1 MSGTRGSAG
10 THKSFGSGNS
20 AGTSGAASTSSGPG
34 TTTPADGRTSGVLR
48 CWCSMGV
55 AEPEGCARWP
65 GSDALTS
72 RHTFDGVQHLWSLGL
87 CADGVRLSGLGLLAL
102 CALLEFTSPKLAA
115 LGNCQA
121 SSHKRRCDVDLT
133 SRLADGGWLD
143 FFTFSLYVGRDR
155 ARSAKYLSACE
166 LDHIRRFRQGANFQ
180 SSCPRGHISN

>member
-1 MSGTRGSAG
+1 
-10 THKSFGSGNS
+10 
-20 AGTSGAASTSSGPG
+20 
-34 TTTPADGRTSGVLR
+34 
-48 CWCSMGV
+48 MGV

-65 GSDALTS
+65 GYGALAS
-72 RHTFDGVQHLWSLGL
+72 RNTANGVQHLWSLGL